1 VATGCSWADATYLP
15 SRPSYTPLPPT
26 LLPPITGR
34 NHQAPLDSAGFPHF
48 SSQSLDSAGLIDF
61 ADTVGVGCQYRIQL
75 APLDFA

>member
-1 VATGCSWADATYLP
+1 M
-15 SRPSYTPLPPT
+15 
-26 LLPPITGR
+26 ITGR

-61 ADTVGVGCQYRIQL
+61 ADTVGVGCQHRIQL

>member
-15 SRPSYTPLPPT
+15 RAVA
-26 LLPPITGR
+26 
-34 NHQAPLDSAGFPHF
+34 QFPHF

-61 ADTVGVGCQYRIQL
+61 ADTVGVGCQHRIQL